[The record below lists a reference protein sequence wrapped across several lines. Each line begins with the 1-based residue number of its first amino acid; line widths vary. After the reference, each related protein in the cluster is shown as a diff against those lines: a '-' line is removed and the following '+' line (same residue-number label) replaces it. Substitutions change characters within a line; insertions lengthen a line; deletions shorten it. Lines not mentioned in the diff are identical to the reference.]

1 MQTPDLLLQTYQ
13 NVSEK
18 MCDLPVFNAELDVAV
33 IGFQEYAGRG
43 IGVLLTPWCMNLVIL
58 AAEEDGWGEDLQG
71 SKQLMA
77 LPSGQYEF
85 IYNWFEGFGAFL
97 SCSLF
102 SPMEQFSDQ
111 ETAVETA
118 EEVMHALFKSEN
130 EELTDRQSAL
140 KAEKVEKAE
149 KEELQKKA
157 RVRTAKPEK
166 LSRRGFLTAG
176 LGNRE

>member
-1 MQTPDLLLQTYQ
+1 MQTPDLLLQTYH
-13 NVSEK
+13 NVSKK
-18 MCDLPVFNAELDVAV
+18 MCDLPVFNSQLDVGV
-33 IGFQEYAGRG
+33 IGFQEYAGRNM
-43 IGVLLTPWCMNLVIL
+43 GVLLTPWCMNLVIL
-58 AAEEDGWGEDLQG
+58 SGEEDGWGEDLQG

-85 IYNWFEGFGAFL
+85 IYNWLEGFGAFL
-97 SCSLF
+97 TCSLF
-102 SPMEQFSDQ
+102 SPMEEFSDQ
-111 ETAVETA
+111 ATAIETA
-118 EEVMHALFKSEN
+118 EEVMLALFKSEN

-140 KAEKVEKAE
+140 KAEKEERAE

-157 RVRTAKPEK
+157 MSRTAKPEK

>member
-1 MQTPDLLLQTYQ
+1 MQTPNQLFQAYQ

-33 IGFQEYAGRG
+33 VGFQEYAGRNM
-43 IGVLLTPWCMNLVIL
+43 GVVLTPWCMNLVIL
-58 AAEEDGWGEDLQG
+58 SADEDTWSENIQG

-85 IYNWFEGFGAFL
+85 IYNWLEGFGGFL

-102 SPMEQFSDQ
+102 SPMAQFVDQ
-111 ETAVETA
+111 ETAIETA
-118 EEVMHALFKSEN
+118 EEVMYALFKSEN
-130 EELTDRQSAL
+130 QELTDRQSAL
-140 KAEKVEKAE
+140 KEEKAEKAE
-149 KEELQKKA
+149 KEALQQKVNTRA
-157 RVRTAKPEK
+157 TKPEK

-176 LGNRE
+176 LGNQV